1 MQKVRI
7 VVKLPIMIIPN
18 ELATDIQNTQ
28 NTDDLFSAILNHQGK
43 VFRSVR
49 GRKTVQVNLNKNSY
63 FIKQHFGVGWLEIF
77 KNLVTFKK
85 PIISA
90 RTEKL
95 AIEKLTQIGIGT
107 TPFVAFGERGCNP
120 ASKQSFLMTQDLGD
134 IVSLEDLCADWKTN
148 PPPAKFKRK
157 LIIAVAKLAKKLHEN
172 GMSHRDFYIC
182 HLCIHQKNL
191 DAALN
196 DYAEIELYLIDLHR
210 MIIRKTPSLK
220 SSIKDIA
227 ALYFSSMD
235 LGLSVSD
242 YSRFMYYYGNHSSQN
257 FWRKV
262 EMRAVKLYTKFHSRK
277 FQQKLAAEKASL
289 TK

>member
-1 MQKVRI
+1 MKTEYSQLNI
-7 VVKLPIMIIPN
+7 PQEIVKLLKGTDTF
-18 ELATDIQNTQ
+18 LA
-28 NTDDLFSAILNHQGK
+28 LLHMPGK
-43 VFRSVR
+43 VFRAVR
-49 GRKTVQVNLNKNSY
+49 GRKTVQVTLDENSY

-95 AIEKLTQIGIGT
+95 AIEKLTKIGIST

-120 ASKQSFLMTQDLGD
+120 ATRQSFLMTQDLGD
-134 IVSLEDLCADWKTN
+134 IISLEDLSMDWKTN

-157 LIIAVAKLAKKLHEN
+157 LTIAVAKLAKKLHEN

-191 DAALN
+191 SAVLIDN
-196 DYAEIELYLIDLHR
+196 AEIELYLIDLHR
-210 MIIRKTPSLK
+210 MVIREKPSLK
-220 SSIKDIA
+220 NSIKDIA

-235 LGLSVSD
+235 LGLSASD
-242 YSRFMYYYGNHSSQN
+242 YSRFMHYYDNQSSGS
-257 FWRKV
+257 FWPKV
-262 EMRAVKLYTKFHSRK
+262 QIRAVKLYAKFHSKK

-289 TK
+289 IN